1 MSHAV
6 LRGRPRTALQIERLL
21 LLRLPLWLPV
31 WFGVGCDLTNV
42 RSIRAH
48 DKYISLIVISQRIE
62 GNPLTIGGEGCR
74 SVIAAVGELSG
85 GLRIHIDQEDIL
97 ISGWSRVDEQGLAIG

>member
-6 LRGRPRTALQIERLL
+6 LRGRPRTALPTERLL

-31 WFGVGCDLTNV
+31 WFGVGCDLPNV

-48 DKYISLIVISQRIE
+48 DKYISLIVISQRVE
-62 GNPLTIGGEGCR
+62 GNPLTIGGESCG
-74 SVIAAVGELSG
+74 SVIATVGQLSG
-85 GLRIHIDQEDIL
+85 SLRIHIDQKDIL
-97 ISGWSRVDEQGLAIG
+97 IACRTRID

>member
-1 MSHAV
+1 MNVKDYRSQ
-6 LRGRPRTALQIERLL
+6 TALQKKRLL

-31 WFGVGCDLTNV
+31 WFGVGCDLPSV

-48 DKYISLIVISQRIE
+48 DKYISLIVISQRVE

-74 SVIAAVGELSG
+74 SVIAAVSELSG
-85 GLRIHIDQEDIL
+85 GLGIHIDQEDIL
-97 ISGWSRVDEQGLAIG
+97 IACRTRVDEQRLAIG